1 MTNCDSE
8 EIWSTTAEIES
19 AKNPAYDALETD
31 LSK

>member
-8 EIWSTTAEIES
+8 GHLEHYSEIES